1 MKKIHLPKLT
11 IPFEDSIRAYQ
22 DNWLISLSHKFSIG
36 TIIISVFLW
45 AVFFHRLPPV
55 VPLWYSKPWGE
66 DQLTNPVLLLVLPI
80 GSLFWY
86 ITSLII
92 MHYYTRENLLYSQ
105 ILLGTTMIACILS
118 FIIFCTII
126 TLVL

>member
-1 MKKIHLPKLT
+1 MKKIQIPTLK
-11 IPFEDSIRAYQ
+11 IPFQNSIHMYQ

-36 TIIISVFLW
+36 TIIASVVLW
-45 AVFFHRLPPV
+45 AIFFHRLPPV

-66 DQLTNPVLLLVLPI
+66 DQLANPIFLLILPL

-86 ITSLII
+86 MMSLII
-92 MHYYTRENLLYSQ
+92 IHYYTYENLLYSQ
-105 ILLGTTMIACILS
+105 ILLGTTMIASILS